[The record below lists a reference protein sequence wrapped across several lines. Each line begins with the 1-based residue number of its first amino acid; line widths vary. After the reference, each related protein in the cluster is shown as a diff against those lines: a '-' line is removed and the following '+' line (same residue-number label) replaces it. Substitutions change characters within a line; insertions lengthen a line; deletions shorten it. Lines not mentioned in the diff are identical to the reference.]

1 MTVPSPHHRAGFVLR
16 CLLVLMAVAMSSLCL
31 AGQSAAESGRTASAA
46 VTAAVTAD
54 ARPAAEPLV
63 GPAPAERD
71 STDIRETATLHE
83 ADGPASSDIGHCG
96 KEAARDTAVARDDSR
111 PSPPLPMP
119 DREDRRA
126 PAVPVSRGTAA
137 GWPGAAAPAP
147 DVVQLS
153 VLRI

>member
-31 AGQSAAESGRTASAA
+31 AGQSAAESGRTAS
-46 VTAAVTAD
+46 AAVTAD

-96 KEAARDTAVARDDSR
+96 KEAARDIAVAHDDSR

-137 GWPGAAAPAP
+137 GLPGAAAPAP